1 MDFEKTNSSLTGGK
15 GGITMI
21 NSGWFILF
29 EYRTVHG
36 SALCFNRWVEGS
48 EALDS
53 VTEEEAKK
61 EAEAKWLK
69 IIEEWTLVL
78 LDKSKI
84 PPRNP
89 RLAFIQPLFKE

>member
-1 MDFEKTNSSLTGGK
+1 MN
-15 GGITMI
+15 

-29 EYRTVHG
+29 EYRTVLG
-36 SALCFNRWVEGS
+36 TSIGGDRWIVES
-48 EALDS
+48 EALNS

-89 RLAFIQPLFKE
+89 RLAFINPLFEEEEDEISTLQTD